1 MPLVTEIQVAGVED
15 VKSQLAD
22 VWRSFREGNITIKEL
37 NKQIREIGATT
48 YAMRRSLTLLR
59 TEWRMQHQTL
69 IATSRVMRDIGYIGK
84 SIISMLQAYQISQIR
99 IAQAQRDVAEATKTV
114 AELQD
119 RYNRYLEV
127 FGEDSVFTKR
137 AYEELQEAIENKQRA
152 IEEVNSALQEQQ
164 LLYVGVALNF
174 GSFISES
181 ITAMSHLRELKD
193 VLGGIAG
200 LKTALSGVAGAL
212 GSIVAA
218 IAFGLAYREYVAKPA
233 EERAKKI
240 YGEQWEKMHPMQ
252 RRYLR
257 QLEQA
262 RKQQEITGDI
272 GQQIISGLQWIGEQL
287 ANLFREAFGFQYG
300 GIVPATGLYRLHA
313 GEMVIPANKVIE
325 RTAPKMIQIRNTFYI
340 NNISSQADIEELSER
355 VSAKTIE
362 KLGEKW

>member
-1 MPLVTEIQVAGVED
+1 LITGVRVTGVKEA
-15 VKSQLAD
+15 KRQLAD
-22 VWRSFREGNITIKEL
+22 LWRSFQQGGISIKEL
-37 NKQIREIGATT
+37 KKQISEIGAPV

-69 IATSRVMRDIGYIGK
+69 IATSRVMRDIGYIGRN
-84 SIISMLQAYQISQIR
+84 IISMLQAYQISQIR

-152 IEEVNSALQEQQ
+152 IEEVNRALQEQNLQ
-164 LLYVGVALNF
+164 YIGIGLSM
-174 GSFISES
+174 GSFISQT
-181 ITAMSHLRELKD
+181 ITAIGHLKELTT
-193 VLGGIAG
+193 VLGGVKG
-200 LKTALSGVAGAL
+200 ALGGVAGAL
-212 GSIVAA
+212 GAIGAA
-218 IAFGLAYREYVAKPA
+218 IAFGLVYREYVAKPA

-240 YGEQWEKMHPMQ
+240 YGEQWEKMHPLQ
-252 RRYLR
+252 RQYLR
-257 QLEQA
+257 QLEQV
-262 RKQQEITGDI
+262 RIQQEITGDI

-287 ANLFREAFGFQYG
+287 GNLFREAFGFQYG

-325 RTAPKMIQIRNTFYI
+325 RTTPKMIQIRNTFYI

-355 VSAKTIE
+355 SSEKTLQ

>member
-22 VWRSFREGNITIKEL
+22 LWRSFREGNITIKEL
-37 NKQIREIGATT
+37 NKQMREIGAPI

-152 IEEVNSALQEQQ
+152 IEEVNRALQEQNLQ
-164 LLYVGVALNF
+164 YIGIGLSM
-174 GSFISES
+174 GSFISQT
-181 ITAMSHLRELKD
+181 ITAIGHLKELTT
-193 VLGGIAG
+193 VLG
-200 LKTALSGVAGAL
+200 GVAGAL
-212 GSIVAA
+212 GAIGAV
-218 IAFGLAYREYVAKPA
+218 IAFGLAYREYIA
-233 EERAKKI
+233 EPAKKEAKRVF
-240 YGEQWEKMHPMQ
+240 GEQWEKMHPMQ
-252 RRYLR
+252 RKYLED
-257 QLEQA
+257 LFKA
-262 RKQQEITGDI
+262 RRLKEVTGGIEGGDI
-272 GQQIISGLQWIGEQL
+272 FSQIGNALSQFGKWLKE
-287 ANLFREAFGFQYG
+287 EAFRIPGFQLG
-300 GIVPATGLYRLHA
+300 GIIPATGLYRLHA
-313 GEMVIPANKVIE
+313 GELVIPANKVIE
-325 RTAPKMIQIRNTFYI
+325 RTTPKTIQIRNTFYI

-355 VSAKTIE
+355 VSAKTLE
-362 KLGEKW
+362 KLGEKL